1 MELDRSS
8 AIDRLQSRLVSVEE
22 FNFDKL
28 SAPPLY
34 SLLTQYDID
43 NLYRIATSVRYS
55 GNPRKKYKAIDDI
68 MKPRGFVKLSAGT
81 NRVVYR
87 FLEDDRFVIKV
98 AADAVGIKDNPKEFI
113 NQHIFKPFV
122 TKVFEVSPCGTV
134 GLFERVNPITS
145 REEFM
150 SVADD
155 IYDVINNWFIGEYV
169 MADIGT
175 KFFMNWAIRTSLNL
189 GQLLWKHSGGFL
201 FELLGK
207 ANALE
212 PIWN

>member
-1 MELDRSS
+1 MELERSS
-8 AIDRLQSRLVSVEE
+8 AIDRLQSRMVSIDE
-22 FNFDKL
+22 FNFDRL
-28 SAPPLY
+28 TAPPLY

-43 NLYRIATSVRYS
+43 LLYKIATSVKYS

-87 FLEDDRFVIKV
+87 HLEDDRFVIKV
-98 AADAVGIKDNPKEFI
+98 AADAVGIKDTPKEFI

-134 GLFERVNPITS
+134 GVFERVSPVTS
-145 REEFM
+145 REEFL
-150 SVADD
+150 SIADNV
-155 IYDVINNWFIGEYV
+155 YEVINEWFLGEYI

-175 KFFMNWAIRTSLNL
+175 KFFMNWAIRKGLKIGVYYRNVVDYN
-189 GQLLWKHSGGFL
+189 L

-207 ANALE
+207 AKAY
-212 PIWN
+212 ITTT